1 MESKKKRKILT
12 LTDKLE
18 ILAQVDAN
26 LGPKI
31 CLANRLGLPP
41 STLNTI
47 IKKRKFIEENAAKC
61 GPYAKKR
68 KKMKTT
74 PYEELENVL
83 TEWLKE
89 AKEHRLPMNSNL
101 LKEKALDIA
110 TKLGMYDFKASNG
123 WIDRF
128 KQRNALYASLIK
140 KNRHD
145 DVTTSGSASVAGS
158 VEVEEPNYTDYT
170 EIMKSILSST
180 VKPESEQAEQNE
192 QEIFIDLQS
201 NSMSVINLSE
211 QDANCNDSNEENIIS
226 TSPIKQ
232 ENSPDEDGE
241 PDILLNI
248 QNNSMSLEDL
258 SDPEE
263 ILPDSSNQT
272 SSYNVPEIS
281 SSLCLLRHREK
292 LSSIDEK
299 FLATLMENSRSLAL
313 PPQLSATETFFASLV
328 PYVEQLSLS
337 VRLRL
342 QEKILRMVREAVEE
356 NS

>member
-170 EIMKSILSST
+170 EIMKSI
-180 VKPESEQAEQNE
+180 
-192 QEIFIDLQS
+192 
-201 NSMSVINLSE
+201 
-211 QDANCNDSNEENIIS
+211 S

>member
-201 NSMSVINLSE
+201 NS
-211 QDANCNDSNEENIIS
+211 IS

>member
-68 KKMKTT
+68 KKMKST

-110 TKLGMYDFKASNG
+110 TKLGMNDFKASNG

-158 VEVEEPNYTDYT
+158 VEVEEPNCTDYT
-170 EIMKSILSST
+170 EIMKSILSNT

-201 NSMSVINLSE
+201 NS
-211 QDANCNDSNEENIIS
+211 IS

>member
-68 KKMKTT
+68 KKMKST

-110 TKLGMYDFKASNG
+110 TKLGMNDFKASNG

-158 VEVEEPNYTDYT
+158 VEVEEPNCTDYT
-170 EIMKSILSST
+170 EIMKS
-180 VKPESEQAEQNE
+180 
-192 QEIFIDLQS
+192 
-201 NSMSVINLSE
+201 
-211 QDANCNDSNEENIIS
+211 IS